1 MLLWRCIYLVVM
13 AIFCC
18 VFQARI
24 QMEAD
29 HVVELCLVQMNGSS
43 QGSDQGSV
51 PARLACS
58 ALQPDSRCTMFN
70 VTTGMCEEQVWQIDA
85 SVQAGKGEY
94 NYRGGG
100 DVRGEGLPL
109 YDLIAQTRHRGWYLL
124 AK

>member
-1 MLLWRCIYLVVM
+1 M
-13 AIFCC
+13 
-18 VFQARI
+18 
-24 QMEAD
+24 
-29 HVVELCLVQMNGSS
+29 VELCLVQMNGSD
-43 QGSDQGSV
+43 QGSDQGV
-51 PARLACS
+51 TPARLACS

-100 DVRGEGLPL
+100 VSEKKVYPF